1 MIQVKTELIVGCCK
15 SEDDAK
21 TVPRTMEVMS
31 LNALLLLQVKTGK
44 LLSKNGND
52 VCVGLPCV

>member
-21 TVPRTMEVMS
+21 TVPRFHESKVMKS
-31 LNALLLLQVKTGK
+31 VVLLQVKTGK